1 MAIVPPQENPLLSV
15 TSAERATKILADIRT
30 EVRSIKKLANLVS
43 GEGPLPSFLA
53 AL

>member
-30 EVRSIKKLANLVS
+30 EVRSWDMSLRFPTS
-43 GEGPLPSFLA
+43 PLQNVF
-53 AL
+53 